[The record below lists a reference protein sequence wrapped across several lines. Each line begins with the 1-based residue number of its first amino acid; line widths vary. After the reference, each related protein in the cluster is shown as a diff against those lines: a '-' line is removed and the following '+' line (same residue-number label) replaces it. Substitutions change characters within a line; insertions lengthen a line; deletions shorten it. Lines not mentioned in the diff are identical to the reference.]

1 MALRETG
8 IAAALRLAKLK
19 MLQDHYTT
27 FNTFLD
33 DVMEHLGFET
43 SWVQHDIGNW
53 LTYGPDYLMVQAQRG
68 QAKTTITAAFAVY
81 SLIQNP
87 KTRVLIV
94 SAAGTT
100 ASDISTLIVRIIAT
114 MPQLECMIPDKSAGD
129 KTSSENY
136 DIHHT
141 LKGVDKSASIA
152 CTGITGTLT
161 SRRADLL
168 IADDIES
175 PKNSRTATNRELLLQ
190 LTREFSSLTTGQPSE
205 GIRARIVYL
214 GTPQSM
220 DSVYNTLPGRGF
232 AIRIWPGRY
241 PTMEQRKAYGDMLAP
256 SMIKRIEQ
264 NPALMHGGGL
274 AGNEGQAIDD
284 LIVPEEVLQKKY
296 LDQGAASY
304 QLQYMLNT
312 ELSDKNRYPLK
323 TENLIVMQCN
333 RARMP
338 MAITRAYTQAG
349 LEKFTIHNHNFAMA
363 VPHGVSEDTGELQGV
378 VMYVDPAGGG
388 KNGDETGY
396 AVTGFLNG
404 NIYVLDVGGV
414 PGGYAVTVMETLA
427 EIAAKW
433 KPNHIFVEKNMGFGA
448 FKEVWTPILRKYWE
462 GSIQDDMVHG
472 QKERRIIDTL
482 EPVMGR
488 GALIINRAIVESDTS
503 TTLRYEGGKRVTYSF
518 FHQLAKI
525 TYEAGALVH
534 DDRLDALEG
543 AVRYWV
549 PFLTIDEDKA
559 AEAKKKAEFAAF
571 MKDPF
576 GHKRYTSGAPSQAT
590 STLNRFRRF

>member
-8 IAAALRLAKLK
+8 VAAALRQAKLR
-19 MLQDHYTT
+19 MLQEHYTT
-27 FNTFLD
+27 FNSFLD
-33 DVMEHLGFET
+33 DVMAHLGFET

-81 SLIQNP
+81 ALIQNP

-94 SAAGTT
+94 SAAGNT
-100 ASDISTLIVRIIAT
+100 ANDISTLIVRIIGT
-114 MPQLECMIPDKSAGD
+114 MPQLECMRPDKAAGD
-129 KTSSENY
+129 RTSTENY

-190 LTREFSSLTTGQPSE
+190 LTREFSSLTTGQPNE

-220 DSVYNTLPGRGF
+220 DSVYNTLPARGF

-241 PTMEQRKAYGDMLAP
+241 PNLEQRKAYGDMLAP
-256 SMIKRIEQ
+256 SIMARMEA
-264 NPALMHGGGL
+264 NPLLLTGGGL
-274 AGNEGQAIDD
+274 AGTDGQAVDD

-296 LDQGAASY
+296 LDQGAASF

-323 TENLIVMQCN
+323 TVNLIVMRCN
-333 RARMP
+333 RKRMP
-338 MAITRAYTQAG
+338 MAITRAYTEAG
-349 LEKFTIHNHNFAMA
+349 LEKFAVHNHNFAMA
-363 VPHGVSEDTGELQGV
+363 VPHGVSEDTGDMQGV
-378 VMYVDPAGGG
+378 IMYVDPAGGG

-404 NIYVLDVGGV
+404 NIYVLDVGGL
-414 PGGYAVTVMETLA
+414 PGGYAVPVLEQLA
-427 EIAAKW
+427 EVAKKW
-433 KPNHIFVEKNMGFGA
+433 EVNHIFVEKNMGYGA
-448 FKEVWTPILRKYWE
+448 FKEVWAPILRKYWQGTIE
-462 GSIQDDMVHG
+462 DDMVHG
-472 QKERRIIDTL
+472 QKEARIIATL

-488 GALIINRAIVESDTS
+488 GALIINRDIVESDTS
-503 TTLRYEGGKRVTYSF
+503 STLRYEGGKRVTYSF

-525 TYEAGALVH
+525 TAESGCLVH

-549 PFLTIDEDKA
+549 PYLTIDEDKA
-559 AEAKKKAEFAAF
+559 AEAKRRAELKAHLA
-571 MKDPF
+571 DPF
-576 GHKRYTSGAPSQAT
+576 GRNRYSSNAPSQAN
-590 STLNRFRRF
+590 SVLNRFRRF